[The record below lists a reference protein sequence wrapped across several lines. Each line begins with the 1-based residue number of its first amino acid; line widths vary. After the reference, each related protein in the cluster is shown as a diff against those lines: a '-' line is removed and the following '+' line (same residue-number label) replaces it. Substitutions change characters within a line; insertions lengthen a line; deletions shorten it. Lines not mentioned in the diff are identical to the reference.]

1 MKLISN
7 VSYYL
12 LIILIAATT
21 AYSQEM
27 KPDAAKLYNA
37 GNKLLKSGDYLGAV
51 GEYDKALAIEKDY
64 RTYYQKG
71 MALKKANK
79 YDEAKDAFETCLKL
93 NPNFEGGYNALG
105 GVYFSLGKY
114 EEAANNFE
122 KVIETAKNPNVKK
135 MVQVNLALT
144 YTKLGTLAMADGNS
158 NKAIGFLLK
167 AVQNSNYDA
176 AYLALAKIYSETG
189 SYDKS
194 IEAAENALK
203 YRKTITK
210 GGPYYYMGVDYKAKG
225 DLEKAKEMFTQAKQD
240 ATYRKTAEY
249 ELTALK

>member
-1 MKLISN
+1 M
-7 VSYYL
+7 
-12 LIILIAATT
+12 
-21 AYSQEM
+21 
-27 KPDAAKLYNA
+27 
-37 GNKLLKSGDYLGAV
+37 
-51 GEYDKALAIEKDY
+51 
-64 RTYYQKG
+64 
-71 MALKKANK
+71 
-79 YDEAKDAFETCLKL
+79 KL

-122 KVIETAKNPNVKK
+122 KVIETAKNPSVKK
-135 MVQVNLALT
+135 MVQANLALT
-144 YTKLGTLAMADGNS
+144 YTKLGTLAIADGNS
-158 NKAIGFLLK
+158 TKGIEFLLK

-176 AYLALAKIYSETG
+176 AYLALAKIYSEVG

-194 IEAAENALK
+194 IEAAKNALK

-210 GGPYYYMGVDYKAKG
+210 GGPYYYMGVDYKSKG
-225 DLEKAKEMFTQAKQD
+225 ELEKAKEMFTQAKQD